1 VQTECKTSQ
10 LEFQG
15 FGRRQVVADFDG
27 GRISSDGGLLLLRE
41 VAQRSGL
48 LKRFAG
54 CFSDYR
60 DPRLIEH
67 QVEELVAQRVLALAQ
82 GYEDLNDHDTL
93 RDDPLLA
100 LAAGKQDLIGARRVR
115 MRDRG
120 HALAGK
126 STLNR
131 LERTPLQL
139 KPKERYSKIIY
150 DGAAIEAL
158 FTDAFIRA
166 QPQPPEQLV
175 LDLDATDDPL
185 HGQQEGRFFHG
196 YYGCYC
202 YLPLYIFCGDY
213 LLCAKLRTSDR
224 DGSAGALDEVKRIV
238 AQLRAAWPEVRIT
251 LRADSGFA
259 REELMKWCEQ
269 HQVDFVFGLA
279 RNPRLQAIICDELAA
294 AEAQSRDSGKTVRIF
309 KDFIYQTL
317 DSWSRSRRVV
327 GKAEHLT
334 DKSNPRF
341 IVTSYPIE
349 RMAAAPLYEELYCAR
364 GDMENRIKE
373 QQLGLFADRT
383 SSATM
388 RANQLRLWFAA
399 MAYALINH
407 LRHRGLRQTE
417 LQRAQVSTIR
427 ARLLKLGARITIS
440 VRRVVASLSSAFP
453 LQTLFAQVL
462 ANLQVA
468 PAPRP

>member
-1 VQTECKTSQ
+1 MQTECKERQ

-15 FGRRQVVADFDG
+15 FGRRQVVASFDG

-41 VAQRSGL
+41 VASRSGL
-48 LKRFAG
+48 LTRFG
-54 CFSDYR
+54 QCFTDYR
-60 DPRLIEH
+60 DARYIEH
-67 QVEELVAQRVLALAQ
+67 TVEELVSQRVFGLAQ

-93 RDDPLLA
+93 RDDLLLG
-100 LAAGKQDLIGARRVR
+100 LAVGKPDVTGAQRRR
-115 MRDRG
+115 ERDRG

-131 LERTPLQL
+131 LERTPEKLEAT
-139 KPKERYSKIIY
+139 ERYTKIVY
-150 DGAAIEAL
+150 DAARIEQL
-158 FTDAFIRA
+158 FTDDFIRA
-166 QPQPPEQLV
+166 QVTPPEEVV

-213 LLCAKLRTSDR
+213 LLCAKLRQANQ

-238 AQLRAAWPEVRIT
+238 GQLRAAWPGLQIT

-259 REELMKWCEQ
+259 REELMKWCEEQ
-269 HQVDFVFGLA
+269 QVDYVFGLA
-279 RNPRLQAIICDELAA
+279 RNSRLEALVSGELVAA
-294 AEAQSRDSGKTVRIF
+294 GAQSRESGKPVRIF
-309 KDFIYQTL
+309 KDLSYQTRE
-317 DSWSRSRRVV
+317 SWSRARRVV
-327 GKAEHLT
+327 GKAEHLP

-341 IVTSYPIE
+341 VVTSYSAE
-349 RMAAAPLYEELYCAR
+349 RIAAAQVYEELYCAR

-399 MAYALINH
+399 VAYMLLNH
-407 LRHRGLRQTE
+407 LRHQGLRDTE
-417 LQRAQVSTIR
+417 LARAQASTIR
-427 ARLLKLGARITIS
+427 CRLLKIGARVTVS
-440 VRRVVASLSSAFP
+440 VRRIVASLSSAFP
-453 LQTLFAQVL
+453 LQALFARVL
-462 ANLQVA
+462 VNLQGY
-468 PAPRP
+468 PALSP